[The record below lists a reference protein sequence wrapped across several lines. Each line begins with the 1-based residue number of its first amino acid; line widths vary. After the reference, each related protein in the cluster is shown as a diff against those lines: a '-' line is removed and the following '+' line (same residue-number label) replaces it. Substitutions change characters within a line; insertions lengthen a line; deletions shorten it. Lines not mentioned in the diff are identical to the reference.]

1 MKVSSRLSLKSAWQK
16 MSVTTKIDRV
26 LQVSI
31 YGCFQVRPEVWKEQ
45 IQTREYEFL
54 KQTKA
59 SFEDKLLPKVILLG
73 V

>member
-1 MKVSSRLSLKSAWQK
+1 M
-16 MSVTTKIDRV
+16 TTKIDRV

-31 YGCFQVRPEVWKEQ
+31 YGCFQVRREVWKEQ
-45 IQTREYEFL
+45 IHTREYEFL